1 MDAFIDRTG
10 NVIKSTGAADKD
22 EATNKAVAR
31 AAATA
36 RRSRPPEEVDV
47 DGLNVDKRPTT

>member
-1 MDAFIDRTG
+1 MNRTG
-10 NVIKSTGAADKD
+10 NVIKATDAADKD

-36 RRSRPPEEVDV
+36 RRSRSPKEVDA